1 MKLCA
6 GVLTYNH
13 IQTGRAEMFAKTL
26 LSLTDGGLPVE
37 VVIVTN
43 GSSDGTQDVVRRLG
57 GIVDDGNSQIWYGMT
72 RAIEECIARGADI
85 VLFTAD
91 DIVYSE
97 GWANK
102 LVAFWEDAPEEVKLC
117 SLILEPQ
124 YPWNTIRGTLDAG
137 GMRAILRDSV
147 GGCSW
152 SFRAKDWPT
161 IGPLPQKMPGEDLE
175 VCQKLVNQ
183 GYYLAAVDLGD
194 HVGERHSAWNNESWK
209 YAVDIDRERWGI

>member
-1 MKLCA
+1 MKLCV

-13 IQTGRAEMFAKTL
+13 IQTGRAQMFADTL
-26 LSLTDGGLPVE
+26 LSLTNGGRDVE

-72 RAIEECIARGADI
+72 RAIEECIQRGADI

-91 DIVYSE
+91 DIVYTP
-97 GWANK
+97 GWADK

-117 SLILEPQ
+117 SLILEPV

-137 GMRAILRDSV
+137 GMRALLRDNI

-152 SFRAKDWPT
+152 SFRAKDWPM
-161 IGPLPQKMPGEDLE
+161 IGPLPQIMPGEDIA
-175 VCQKLVNQ
+175 VTNKLIGQ
-183 GYYLAAVDLGD
+183 GYYLAQVDLGD
-194 HVGERHSAWNNESWK
+194 HIGLEHSAWGNQSHL
-209 YAVDIDRERWGI
+209 YAVPVDRERWGI